1 MGRHVISALQYMIV
15 IWLIIRHDVVE
26 NLIHIGTDIR
36 VCILVYCESAGCML
50 HKNIQQSGLGKRIWQ
65 PADYLTG
72 YQMTATPH
80 CRQFEFY
87 LLYHFD

>member
-50 HKNIQQSGLGKRIWQ
+50 HKIFSKADWGSGFGSRRIIS
-65 PADYLTG
+65 PVIK
-72 YQMTATPH
+72 
-80 CRQFEFY
+80 
-87 LLYHFD
+87 